1 MVKTCLGGHKEL
13 YTILVVNLLTNTLVY
28 DGMGNR
34 NLFG

>member
-1 MVKTCLGGHKEL
+1 MGKPVYLVKKL
-13 YTILVVNLLTNTLVY
+13 YTILVVNLLTNTLIY